1 MGLDVSAHRIDNVPH
16 RLPLLRS
23 RGIAYRGAWRIAFH
37 EDQPDRTQRFLLTDE
52 HPHGLSDAVRLPYA
66 DCSFDCAIAS
76 GVLAGGS
83 PSPGYQAPTWAGIG
97 RRATAYGSTATG
109 ARQKATFWDCTSI
122 TLTWQV
128 YRPGSSAV
136 SGILSLM
143 GCTLAWALKP
153 SFGACMGV
161 SKTLVLP
168 R

>member
-66 DCSFDCAIAS
+66 DCSFDYAIAS

-83 PSPGYQAPTWAGIG
+83 PSPGYQAPTWDRNRPPRDRLRQHSH
-97 RRATAYGSTATG
+97 RRAPEGNLLGLHVDHA
-109 ARQKATFWDCTSI
+109 D
-122 TLTWQV
+122 
-128 YRPGSSAV
+128 
-136 SGILSLM
+136 
-143 GCTLAWALKP
+143 LA
-153 SFGACMGV
+153 GV
-161 SKTLVLP
+161 PAGL
-168 R
+168 